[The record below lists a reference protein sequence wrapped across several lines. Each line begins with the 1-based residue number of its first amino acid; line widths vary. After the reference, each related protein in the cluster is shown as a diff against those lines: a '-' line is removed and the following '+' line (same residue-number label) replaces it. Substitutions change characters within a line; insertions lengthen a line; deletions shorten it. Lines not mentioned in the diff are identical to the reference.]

1 MILGLFTLACKHR
14 FPLVASVLW
23 NVVHFLYF
31 SFHFTTF
38 QHFISQTPA
47 WEARQVFTWNQSWET
62 KLVCEVNIFTFQNP
76 IPTGASN
83 WSLLVL
89 TVQASSLLSDQG
101 AWGKLFLCVFLQLVF
116 LPEPTKV
123 LFLDA
128 NLPIIHGDDTH
139 QQLHQKEPY
148 SWNHVHRLC
157 HYIGDCV
164 KVWEP
169 VKGRQIF
176 QTSWFRLAS

>member
-23 NVVHFLYF
+23 NVVHVLYF

-47 WEARQVFTWNQSWET
+47 WEARQVFTWNQSWGT
-62 KLVCEVNIFTFQNP
+62 KLVCEVNIFTSQNP

-83 WSLLVL
+83 WPLLVL

-128 NLPIIHGDDTH
+128 KLPIIHGDDTH
-139 QQLHQKEPY
+139 QQLQQKEPY
-148 SWNHVHRLC
+148 SWNYVHRLC